1 MMRKISTILMRDT
14 HGDLVTIKITK
25 KQDLTITEKI
35 IIMSSESESEAS
47 ISEHFCFVI
56 SKVVRTFICILKC
69 PFFMTFKLCYHII
82 FQFSFSNHI
91 NQNSSYHIRVSHGKE
106 TKRRK
111 KQPYKEILFY

>member
-1 MMRKISTILMRDT
+1 MMRKISKILMRDT

-25 KQDLTITEKI
+25 KRDLTITEKI

-69 PFFMTFKLCYHII
+69 SFFANMNNRQTDKIVLT
-82 FQFSFSNHI
+82 
-91 NQNSSYHIRVSHGKE
+91 SHGVLVMK
-106 TKRRK
+106 
-111 KQPYKEILFY
+111 